1 MVWFQ
6 SKYNHSSQERSI
18 LYPPL
23 VMIKAHKIHSS
34 IWVHYRIKNPSE
46 MIEERIPAKIWYI
59 RTTDISIL
67 KWTCL
72 IIELNSYPST
82 TESHTLFSISNVET
96 ELMNAHSH
104 TECLC
109 MINPPWMISPYVLNQ
124 FGPWKRI
131 SIILMHCKQRT
142 HFPLFLLLSSLPKKR
157 PKSSNLLTGSWNDQ
171 FQPFMIKPL

>member
-124 FGPWKRI
+124 FGPWKEYQSSWCI
-131 SIILMHCKQRT
+131 ANKEPTSLYSC
-142 HFPLFLLLSSLPKKR
+142 FYPLFQRKDPKVRTCRLGPGMISS
-157 PKSSNLLTGSWNDQ
+157 S
-171 FQPFMIKPL
+171 PLW